1 MRDFG
6 NLLFE
11 ESVEQS
17 SIISVSDIN
26 ARIARMF
33 DDEPD
38 FAGIS
43 VMGEV
48 ADLRRYGS
56 GHWYFTLKDDRS
68 QLKAVMFR
76 SAAAKQAALGFIPEN
91 GLLVVAYGDIRVY
104 EPNGVYQI
112 VAQSLAPA
120 GEGARYAAFLRLK
133 DKLLKE
139 GLLDQARKKPL
150 PSFIKDIALITSPSS
165 AAARD
170 FIKISKARW
179 QGIRITIVPA
189 TMQGATAPASVAEA
203 LDAASRLR
211 EADVVVIAR
220 GGGSSEDLWCFNDE
234 GLARAIAAMERPV
247 VTGIG
252 HEVDFTI
259 ADFVADVRAS
269 TPSNAAELL
278 VPDASAIAGAIGSVA
293 GRLTGRLTEIAAAKR
308 ALLESMVSRGPLAR
322 PMDMVDLRRQAVD
335 DMESSIRSA
344 ARRHVFEAGSRLKA
358 LEASV
363 MALNPASVLDRGY
376 SVCALPDG
384 TVVRSYSQ
392 APSGARVE
400 VRLKHGT
407 LGCEVVKSG
416 E

>member
-1 MRDFG
+1 MMDYAG
-6 NLLFE
+6 LLSD
-11 ESVEQS
+11 ESGDRAGIVT
-17 SIISVSDIN
+17 VSDIN

-38 FAGIS
+38 FTGIS

-56 GHWYFTLKDDRS
+56 GHWYFTLKDDSS

-76 SAAAKQAALGFIPEN
+76 SSAARQAALGFIPEN
-91 GLLVVAYGDIRVY
+91 GLLVVVRGDIRVY

-112 VAQSLAPA
+112 VAQSISPA

-133 DKLLKE
+133 DKLLRE
-139 GLLDQARKKPL
+139 GLLDAGRKRPL
-150 PSFIKDIALITSPSS
+150 PAFVRDVALVTSPSS

-170 FIKISKARW
+170 FIKVAKARW
-179 QGIRITIVPA
+179 KGIRITVVPA
-189 TMQGATAPASVAEA
+189 TMQGATAPASVIEA
-203 LDAASRLR
+203 LS
-211 EADVVVIAR
+211 EADRLPGADIVVIAR

-234 GLARAIAAMERPV
+234 GLARAIAAMGKPV

-269 TPSNAAELL
+269 TPSNAAELT
-278 VPDASAIAGAIGSVA
+278 VPDYQAIAEALASSARRLA
-293 GRLTGRLTEIAAAKR
+293 GRLAGLAAAKR
-308 ALLESMVSRGPLAR
+308 ALLEGIASRGAFAR

-335 DMESSIRSA
+335 GLEDTIRSYA
-344 ARRHVFEAGSRLKA
+344 ERRVLEAGSRLRA

-363 MALNPASVLDRGY
+363 RALSPAAILDRGY

-384 TVVRSYSQ
+384 TVVRDFSQ
-392 APSGARVE
+392 APRGARVD
-400 VRLKHGT
+400 VRLKHGR
-407 LGCEVVKSG
+407 LDCEVENSG